1 MRVGFCL
8 SPAVAYLR
16 TTTNTVL
23 PSSRV
28 ALKKYVKA
36 NNNINATDKMFDSL
50 FNKALK
56 SGVEKGEFSQ
66 PKGKLYFTVVE
77 SHVPSAMGQCSV
89 TGSPRGCSVP

>member
-1 MRVGFCL
+1 ML
-8 SPAVAYLR
+8 TL
-16 TTTNTVL
+16 L

-56 SGVEKGEFSQ
+56 SGVEKGEFAQ
-66 PKGKLYFTVVE
+66 PKGKLFATVDVAPY
-77 SHVPSAMGQCSV
+77 SCTRDIVMLLVTCTITLPPITYPSY
-89 TGSPRGCSVP
+89 